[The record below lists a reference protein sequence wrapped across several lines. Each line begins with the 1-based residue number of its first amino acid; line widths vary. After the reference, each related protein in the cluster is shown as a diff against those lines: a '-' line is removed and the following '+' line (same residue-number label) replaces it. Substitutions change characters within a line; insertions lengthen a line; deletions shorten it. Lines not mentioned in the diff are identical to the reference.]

1 MSQGHTPWNK
11 DQWEELLRNGATGLT
26 RVRVNEQ
33 RELFM
38 EHYGVWFFGGTL
50 DQEAYG
56 LATSPKEPQGLSD
69 PYTETKS
76 PLGWV
81 WKLPWHEPDAPGFR
95 EQEAILR
102 RWGTYSS
109 GLVLVAGAPASGRT
123 TLVRE
128 WVRRSRSQYIWAPE
142 YSTSRTRDRIALN
155 DRGPIVW
162 DEVQTARDAIACEQA
177 AFRGQLVC
185 AVVRAETIMH
195 ALHAWKTMPGS
206 RRSYDAHRMAVIT
219 REIIALAQLPRLCEC
234 AVPEKN
240 QDVAQAIT
248 GNVATMRVRSQSGC
262 ERCNFYGHDGA
273 VIVHEDIEARSDMQK
288 LVAEDKHPTA
298 ILGTIVASARM
309 WSKGV
314 KLVRDGHVD
323 YADLCRKVNRYL
335 D

>member
-1 MSQGHTPWNK
+1 MIQEDITWNK
-11 DQWEELLRNGATGLT
+11 DRWERLLHEGARGLT

-33 RELFM
+33 REIFM
-38 EHYGVWFFGGTL
+38 EHYGAWFFGGTI
-50 DQEAYG
+50 DQEAYR
-56 LATSPKEPQGLSD
+56 LATTSKEPQGLSD

-81 WKLPWHEPDAPGFR
+81 WRLPWHAPDAPGFR
-95 EQEAILR
+95 EQEAVLR
-102 RWGTYSS
+102 RWSTYSS
-109 GLVLVAGAPASGRT
+109 GLILVAGAPASGRT

-128 WVRRSRSQYIWAPE
+128 WVRRSGSQYIWAPE
-142 YSTSRTRDRIALN
+142 CSNSRARDGIDLN

-162 DEVQTARDAIACEQA
+162 DEVQTASDAIACEQA
-177 AFRGQLVC
+177 AFRGHLVC

-195 ALHAWKTMPGS
+195 ALHAWKTMPGD
-206 RRSYDAHRMAVIT
+206 RFYDPHRMAVIT

-234 AVPEKN
+234 AAPEKN

-248 GNVATMRVRSQSGC
+248 GNAATMRARSQTGC

-273 VIVHEDIEARSDMQK
+273 VIVHEDIEARADMQK
-288 LVAEDKHPTA
+288 LIAEDRHPTA
-298 ILGTIVASARM
+298 ILGTIVSSARL

-323 YADLCRKVNRYL
+323 YADLCRKINRYL